1 MGMVFGVILAGG
13 VGNRMGNLERP
24 KQYITVGDKPII
36 IHTMQKFLENEEF
49 EHLIVPCPKVW
60 IEHTNSLMKKY
71 FPEKKE
77 HITVLEGGD
86 TRNET
91 IMNAIAFIEQTYGL
105 DEETLIVT
113 HDSVRPFLTER
124 IIRENIE
131 YGKKYGAADTVI
143 PSTDTIVV
151 SEDGAVISDIPD
163 RKRMYQGQT
172 PQTFRAKRLRDLYYS
187 LTEEEK
193 EILTDASKIYVI
205 KGEKVYLVNGEVSNI
220 KITYPYDLRV
230 AEILVKNMASEKRT
244 VKN

>member
-1 MGMVFGVILAGG
+1 MGMVFGVIVAGG

-24 KQYITVGDKPII
+24 KQYLMLGDKPVIV
-36 IHTMQKFLENEEF
+36 HTVQRFLRNAGF
-49 EHLIVPCPKVW
+49 DHLIVPCPKVW

-91 IMNAIAFIEQTYGL
+91 IMNAIAFIEQKYGL
-105 DEETLIVT
+105 DDETLIVT
-113 HDSVRPFLTER
+113 HDSVRPFLTDR
-124 IIRENIE
+124 IIQENIE

-143 PSTDTIVV
+143 PATDTIVI
-151 SEDGAVISDIPD
+151 SEDGAIIADIPD
-163 RKRMYQGQT
+163 RKKMYQGQT
-172 PQTFRAKRLRDLYYS
+172 PQTFRAKKLRELYFS

-230 AEILVKNMASEKRT
+230 AETLVKNMED
-244 VKN
+244 NL

>member
-36 IHTMQKFLENEEF
+36 IYTVQKFLENDEF

-60 IEHTNSLMKKY
+60 MEHTNSLMKKY
-71 FPEKKE
+71 FPEKKG

-91 IMNAIAFIEQTYGL
+91 IMNAIAFIEREYGL

-131 YGKKYGAADTVI
+131 YGKKYGAADTAI
-143 PSTDTIVV
+143 PSTDTIVTSKDNV
-151 SEDGAVISDIPD
+151 IISDIPD
-163 RKRMYQGQT
+163 RKKMYQGQT
-172 PQTFRAKRLRDLYYS
+172 PQTFRAKRLRELYYS
-187 LTEEEK
+187 LKEEEK
-193 EILTDASKIYVI
+193 EILTDASKIYI
-205 KGEKVYLVNGEVSNI
+205 MKGEKVYLVNGEVSNI

-230 AEILVKNMASEKRT
+230 AETLVNNMEGEGL
-244 VKN
+244 